1 MMRMMPMILR
11 SRRSK
16 DKSDH
21 TVESVSAVLRKRI
34 VESVQTAS
42 KNDAA
47 AAVHVK
53 FTSVRVKIMWK
64 AKVKG
69 QRPVISMCDCFHVDM
84 KRAYRKN
91 GACMFP
97 KIGLRSD
104 LRVHV

>member
-1 MMRMMPMILR
+1 M
-11 SRRSK
+11 
-16 DKSDH
+16 
-21 TVESVSAVLRKRI
+21 
-34 VESVQTAS
+34 ESVQTAS

-69 QRPVISMCDCFHVDM
+69 QRPVISMCDCLHVDM

-97 KIGLRSD
+97 KIGLRSN
-104 LRVHV
+104 LRVYNFKKFSWQEHAPVPLPDACYACTECAYAVPT